1 MASSTQSSHSN
12 SHLSSRWS
20 PCREQSVCS
29 WNKDGRN
36 RKMRKVLSKETLR
49 FLSYFHFPPISFF
62 NKSPLRD
69 LAKWIIVRARVSS
82 SLVEIR
88 IRRRIN
94 WRSWIVKQQKQR
106 KNKWKIGIVRG
117 QILIQHAGRY
127 CVLSFSFLYFVVA
140 VRDARTMSLC
150 DRGGDIVRENEK

>member
-82 SLVEIR
+82 SLVEVR

-106 KNKWKIGIVRG
+106 KNNGRLVLLEVRSLYSMLGVIV
-117 QILIQHAGRY
+117 
-127 CVLSFSFLYFVVA
+127 SFLFPFFTLWWRYA
-140 VRDARTMSLC
+140 MQ
-150 DRGGDIVRENEK
+150 G